1 MTTNLS
7 TGFGKFFYF
16 FSHTFVGVTA
26 LRFIKPPTQCAY
38 YDTYYWHTV
47 FIMPYVIHIF
57 VYTYTISDGNT
68 FVNTFCK
75 NNYVF
80 FQVQYVI
87 HIISSLTLTDRQIRR
102 WALALIYY
110 YRSIL
115 CYSWGSTVK
124 VLPTPFWKFLERRLE
139 RMDRSPI
146 ENNPRPTLRGTSTC
160 FRGSPGGW
168 KVPTTY
174 PPYPL
179 FILVPHW
186 AACGKNRKGMRRIL

>member
-1 MTTNLS
+1 
-7 TGFGKFFYF
+7 
-16 FSHTFVGVTA
+16 
-26 LRFIKPPTQCAY
+26 
-38 YDTYYWHTV
+38 
-47 FIMPYVIHIF
+47 MPYVIYIF
-57 VYTYTISDGNT
+57 VYTYTISDENT

-87 HIISSLTLTDRQIRR
+87 HIISSLTLTDRQTRR

-115 CYSWGSTVK
+115 CYCWGSTVK
-124 VLPTPFWKFLERRLE
+124 SFTPPHFLKILGKRLGC
-139 RMDRSPI
+139 MDRSPI

-174 PPYPL
+174 PPLP
-179 FILVPHW
+179 FIYLHRYLSSNFNGVRTLT
-186 AACGKNRKGMRRIL
+186 GKAEGIVFTPSRFN